1 MHAVVF
7 DVNIGIDPDEAAN
20 FLRENIV
27 PRVKEA
33 PGFIAGYWVRLSS
46 NEGRSVVVF
55 DSEAAAQA
63 ALEQG
68 PQPPE
73 GVTIERSEVGEVVA
87 SA

>member
-7 DVNIGIDPDEAAN
+7 DVNIGIDPDEAAD

-33 PGFIAGYWVRLSS
+33 PGFIAGYWVRLPG
-46 NEGRSVVVF
+46 NKGRSLVVF
-55 DSEAAAQA
+55 ESEDAAQA
-63 ALEQG
+63 ALDQG
-68 PQPPE
+68 PPPPE
-73 GVTIERSEVGEVVA
+73 GVTIEQSEVGEVVA